1 MFVISINKNS
11 TKKTNKSHSV
21 VKKMAKKQHEL
32 LKIKKKCSVSWALV
46 SLHNKLL
53 FILFINHY
61 LALWVK

>member
-32 LKIKKKCSVSWALV
+32 LKIKKNVV
-46 SLHNKLL
+46 
-53 FILFINHY
+53 
-61 LALWVK
+61 